1 MSKIDLQLFPTPLRI
16 ETLELSTE
24 ELDALTS
31 VCETATTDTEGI
43 HKSNNNG
50 WHSAAKFFS
59 RTEPVALKVRGL
71 IVGVAERLTI
81 EVAPKIELT
90 KYAWEASAW
99 ININKGASYN
109 APHDHPGNLWSAVLY
124 VKVPSGLTG
133 NQGQLEFLD
142 PRNSVMNTAGTIPE
156 LQQYFASSVKVKPE
170 PGMLV
175 MFPSFLKHWV
185 YPHESPEDRIS
196 IAVNMRLKSKK

>member
-50 WHSAAKFFS
+50 WYSAAKFFS

-81 EVAPKIELT
+81 EDRKSTRL
-90 KYAWEASAW
+90 
-99 ININKGASYN
+99 
-109 APHDHPGNLWSAVLY
+109 
-124 VKVPSGLTG
+124 
-133 NQGQLEFLD
+133 
-142 PRNSVMNTAGTIPE
+142 NS
-156 LQQYFASSVKVKPE
+156 S
-170 PGMLV
+170 
-175 MFPSFLKHWV
+175 H
-185 YPHESPEDRIS
+185 
-196 IAVNMRLKSKK
+196 